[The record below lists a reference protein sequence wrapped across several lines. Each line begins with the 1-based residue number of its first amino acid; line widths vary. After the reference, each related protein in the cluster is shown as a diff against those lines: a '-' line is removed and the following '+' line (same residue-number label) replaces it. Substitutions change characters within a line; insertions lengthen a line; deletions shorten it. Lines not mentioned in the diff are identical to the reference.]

1 MADAKGIKEGQNMDV
16 TTKRFINE
24 KVKPAIHKRIP
35 QMEKDLE
42 YLVNAVLIMSESIPA
57 LIDRVA
63 EVDKRIA
70 ALEAKSV
77 PMPKKRTVKPKP
89 ALKVVDG
96 QDE

>member
-1 MADAKGIKEGQNMDV
+1 MDV
-16 TTKRFINE
+16 TMKRFINE

-42 YLVNAVLIMSESIPA
+42 YLVNAVLMMSESIPA

-63 EVDKRIA
+63 GMDKRIA

-77 PMPKKRTVKPKP
+77 PTPKKRKPKP
-89 ALKVVDG
+89 ALKVV
-96 QDE
+96 EAKETE